1 MTKEEVGK
9 LLNYLRRKKNIDLEK
24 LCLGVCSGTCIKRL
38 ERGERFPDFFV
49 MERILQR
56 LGKSVNKME
65 LLPDEQAYKIYY
77 LREVIENNLEKENY
91 VKVINEI
98 AYYESMEIANH
109 PLHQQYIYK
118 IKAILEDKYYLRIEN
133 SIEYLE
139 KAMILTIPKFNIG
152 KINEFFLGEEEMTL
166 VLMWIEKESVLK
178 KIDILENREKIL
190 NYIRKYFTDEEVL
203 ANIYGKAS
211 WIFMNEFIKRGRK
224 VEAASIGIHMIDILV
239 SNGLL
244 LNLPQFLELLLFCY
258 KDVNKKKYQEWKKQI
273 DALKRVYKTYGKKY
287 ETKKINMWKNY
298 HQNEIYLMSEVIG
311 EERKLLKKTQE
322 QVANELDIDQKT
334 ISRIE
339 TGKYSPR
346 KKTFEKLKEYMSID
360 RDICS
365 TRLVVKEFELL
376 ELERNISREISFE
389 RYEKAEQLYKEL
401 KERLSM
407 EYNENKQ
414 YVMYR
419 DIIFDRIKGKIAEEE
434 TIKRCWEAF
443 KVTRKNCE
451 IENLSKVVLSKYETM
466 IVNYISKM
474 YRKLGDKEKAVYI
487 LEQALVGFENSK
499 VDKKYHFASVSII
512 YECLSCRYEE
522 NDQFDKA
529 IEICNKGIL
538 FELRCERGDTIG
550 DYVMQKIYTEE
561 RRTGLKKA
569 CQYYYQQAYQLQ
581 KLMKKESSMN
591 ALKSYYKNNYGIE
604 LI

>member
-273 DALKRVYKTYGKKY
+273 DALKWVYKTYGKKY
-287 ETKKINMWKNY
+287 EIKKINMWKNY

-365 TRLVVKEFELL
+365 TRLVVEEFELL

-419 DIIFDRIKGKIAEEE
+419 DIIFDRIKGKITEEE

-550 DYVMQKIYTEE
+550 DYVMQKTYTEE

>member
-273 DALKRVYKTYGKKY
+273 DALKWVYKTYGKKY

-311 EERKLLKKTQE
+311 EERKLLKKTQK

-365 TRLVVKEFELL
+365 TRLVVEEFELL

-419 DIIFDRIKGKIAEEE
+419 DIIFDRIKGKITEEE

-522 NDQFDKA
+522 NNQFDKA

-550 DYVMQKIYTEE
+550 DYVMQKTYTEE

-581 KLMKKESSMN
+581 KLMKKEIKSILDLLIQE
-591 ALKSYYKNNYGIE
+591 LKSEKHAC
-604 LI
+604 

>member
-1 MTKEEVGK
+1 MTKEEMGK
-9 LLNYLRRKKNIDLEK
+9 LINYLRKKKNIELSD
-24 LCLGVCSGTCIKRL
+24 LCLGVCSDTCIKRL

-56 LGKSVNKME
+56 MGKSVNKME
-65 LLPDEQAYKIYY
+65 LLPDEQDYEIYY
-77 LREVIENNLEKENY
+77 LREVIENDLEKENY
-91 VKVINEI
+91 AEVIKEI
-98 AYYESMEIANH
+98 VYYENIEVADQ

-118 IKAILEDKYYLRIEN
+118 IKSVLEDKYYLKTEN
-133 SIEYLE
+133 SIEYLK
-139 KAMILTIPKFNIG
+139 KAMTLTIPNFNLE

-166 VLMWIEKESVLK
+166 VLMWIEKKSRLGEIDVL
-178 KIDILENREKIL
+178 EHREKIL
-190 NYIRKYFTDEEVL
+190 NYVRKNFSDEETL

-211 WIFMNEFIKRGRK
+211 WIFMKEFIKRGRK
-224 VEAASIGIHMIDILV
+224 VEAASIGIHIIDILV

-258 KDVNKKKYQEWKKQI
+258 KEVNKEKYEEWKKQA
-273 DALKRVYKTYGKKY
+273 DALKWIYKTYEKKY
-287 ETKKINMWKNY
+287 ETEKINMWKNY

-322 QVANELDIDQKT
+322 QVADELEIDQKT
-334 ISRIE
+334 ICRIE

-346 KKTFEKLKEYMSID
+346 KKTFEKLKKYMNIN

-365 TRLVVKEFELL
+365 TRLVVEDFELL
-376 ELERNISREISFE
+376 ELERDISREISFE

-401 KERLSM
+401 KEKLSM
-407 EYNENKQ
+407 EHNENRQ

-419 DIIFDRIKGKIAEEE
+419 DIIFDKIKGNITEEE
-434 TIKRCWEAF
+434 TIRRCWGAF

-474 YRKLGDKEKAVYI
+474 YRELGKNEKAVYI
-487 LEQALVGFENSK
+487 LEQALAGFENSK
-499 VDKKYHFASVSII
+499 VDEKYHFAGVSII

-529 IEICNKGIL
+529 LEICNKGIL
-538 FELRCERGDTIG
+538 FELRCGRGETIG
-550 DYVMQKIYTEE
+550 NYLMQKTYTEE
-561 RRTGLKKA
+561 RKTGVKET
-569 CQYYYQQAYQLQ
+569 CQYYYQQAYQLH
-581 KLMKKESSMN
+581 KLMKKESSMKVLEN
-591 ALKSYYKNNYGIE
+591 YYKNNYGVKI
-604 LI
+604 I